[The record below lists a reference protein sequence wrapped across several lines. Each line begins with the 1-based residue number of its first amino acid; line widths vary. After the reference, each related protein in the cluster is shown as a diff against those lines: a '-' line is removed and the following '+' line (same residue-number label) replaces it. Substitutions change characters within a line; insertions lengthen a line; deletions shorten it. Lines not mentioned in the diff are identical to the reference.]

1 MAQIQ
6 QIRAAAEAG
15 NPDSMKIAVKP
26 SAIKTPVNENIQQPI
41 VAVKQPAEQPV
52 AAPQPQE
59 GQGLRIR
66 HNNPAPQANKKQ
78 SGDQSHNKKRRPRN
92 RGKAN
97 SNNGSNRPADKH
109 TVNEIRF
116 H

>member
-1 MAQIQ
+1 
-6 QIRAAAEAG
+6 
-15 NPDSMKIAVKP
+15 MKIAVKP
-26 SAIKTPVNENIQQPI
+26 SAIKTPVSENIQQPI
-41 VAVKQPAEQPV
+41 VAVKQPTEQPV
-52 AAPQPQE
+52 NPPQPQE

-66 HNNPAPQANKKQ
+66 HDDPSQPSSKKQ
-78 SGDQSHNKKRRPRN
+78 TDNTGANRSKKRRPRN